1 MTLIGREAE
10 LAEIDEFLKGD
21 HSALAVLG
29 EPGAGKSALLR
40 ESAKKALWATGAE
53 PESGLAFAA
62 LHQLLR
68 PVAHLADALPEAQRD
83 AIKAALGLAESRAED
98 RFLVS
103 AAVLSLLIEAAE
115 PDGLLCVVDDFQ
127 WLDQA
132 SADALLFAARRL
144 RGEKVRLLIAARDT
158 AEVRHALRGVRQL
171 RLAGLDEASAA
182 KLLPEAAPIAEI
194 TRLTNGNPLALRE
207 VGELLTPEQLSGA
220 TPLPDPLPVGDVFGE
235 QVARL
240 PKDARRA
247 LLIAALEGR
256 GDLGVVLRAGATGLQ
271 AAEESGLISLDG
283 AAIQFRHP
291 LVRSATVTAATSTQ
305 KRQVHEQLAEAVG
318 DADRRAHHRAEAA
331 LGPDEAVAQALTDSA
346 WRARERG
353 GYADAANALARA
365 AALTP
370 DTSRQAER
378 LAAAAE
384 SAWLGGKPGQAR
396 SLLSKAKALNDTPEL
411 EQLRGRFEL
420 NSGDAAEAMRIFLEA
435 AGNRVELLADAAEAA
450 SYVGDTAVAIE
461 AGRRAEQLEPS
472 FLRDVLVGTGALQ
485 AGETARGTAILRDI
499 KPREDAS
506 ELLWAAAAASHLGEG
521 DAAADFAARAGR
533 VARVSGMVGT
543 LPVVLEFAA
552 TAERMNGNLAHSAA
566 LSEEGLAL
574 AKEAGYVNC
583 AAAHLANL
591 AMVAAIHGREDD
603 CRGFANEALA
613 IAIPHRVGL
622 RVGVANYALA
632 LLDLGAGRFQEA
644 HDRLTAMTTAGP
656 GAGHPIAVWGSTAD
670 RVEAAVATGNLD
682 VARESIEFIKRWSV
696 NATTAR
702 AQALVARCRALVE
715 DDPVPLLE
723 QALETD
729 SDYERA
735 RTALLLGE
743 RLRRDRKVSEARPHL
758 RAAAE
763 VFGRLGARPW
773 ERRALGELR
782 AAGESRAVAEPT
794 VLTPQELRI
803 AQLVAE
809 GVSNKDV
816 AARLF
821 LSPRTVEYHLYK
833 IYPKLGVSSR
843 TELARL
849 LAQ

>member
-10 LAEIDEFLKGD
+10 LAELEAFLNGGQ
-21 HSALAVLG
+21 SALAVLG
-29 EPGAGKSALLR
+29 EPGAGKSALLG
-40 ESAKKALWATGAE
+40 EVAEDALWATGAE

-83 AIKAALGLAESRAED
+83 AIKGALGLAESRTED

-158 AEVRHALRGVRQL
+158 TDVRHALRGVRQL
-171 RLAGLDEASAA
+171 RLTGLDEADAA
-182 KLLPEAAPIAEI
+182 RLLTAAPAVIAEI
-194 TRLTNGNPLALRE
+194 TRLTSGNPLALHE
-207 VGELLTPEQLSGA
+207 VGDLLTPDQLEGSA
-220 TPLPDPLPVGDVFGE
+220 PLPDPLPIKNVFGD
-235 QVARL
+235 QIARL
-240 PKDARRA
+240 DEATKHV
-247 LLIAALEGR
+247 LLIAALEGQ
-256 GDLGVVLRAGATGLQ
+256 GDLGVVLRAGAEPTALHEAERTGL
-271 AAEESGLISLDG
+271 ITTDG
-283 AAIQFRHP
+283 AKIRFRHP
-291 LVRSATVTAATSTQ
+291 LVRSAVVTEAGAAQ
-305 KRQVHEQLAEAVG
+305 KRQVHNALADAVG
-318 DADRRAHHRAEAA
+318 DADRKAQHRAEAA
-331 LGPDEAVAQALTDSA
+331 LGPDEDVAQALTESA
-346 WRARERG
+346 RRARERG
-353 GYADAANALARA
+353 GYADAATALARA
-365 AALTP
+365 ADLTP
-370 DTSRQAER
+370 ATEAKARR
-378 LAAAAE
+378 LAVAAE

-396 SLLSKAKALNDTPEL
+396 SLLTRARALNNTPEL

-420 NSGDAAEAMRIFLEA
+420 NSGDAAEAMRIFLDA
-435 AGNRVELLADAAEAA
+435 AGDRIELLADAAEAA
-450 SYVGDTAVAIE
+450 SYVGDTAVTIE
-461 AGRRAEQLEPS
+461 VGRRAEPLPPS
-472 FLRDVLVGTGALQ
+472 FLRSMLVGTAALR
-485 AGETARGTAILRDI
+485 AGDTAKGTEILRTAE
-499 KPREDAS
+499 PREDAS

-521 DAAADFAARAGR
+521 DAASDFAARAGR

-583 AAAHLANL
+583 TASHLANL
-591 AMVAAIHGREDD
+591 AVVAAIQGREDD
-603 CRGFANEALA
+603 CRRFADEALM
-613 IAIPHRVGL
+613 IAIPHRIEL

-632 LLDLGAGRFQEA
+632 LLDLGQGRFQEA
-644 HDRLTAMTTAGP
+644 HDRLTAMTT
-656 GAGHPIAVWGSTAD
+656 GHPVTVWGSTAD
-670 RVEAAVATGNLD
+670 RVEAAVASGNLD
-682 VARESIEFIKRWSV
+682 AARKSVEFLKQWSV
-696 NATTAR
+696 NATTTR
-702 AQALVARCRALVE
+702 AKALVARCRALVE
-715 DDPVPLLE
+715 DDAVPLYE
-723 QALETD
+723 QALTTD
-729 SDYERA
+729 SEYDRA

-758 RAAAE
+758 RTAAE
-763 VFGRLGARPW
+763 IFGRLGARPW
-773 ERRALGELR
+773 EQRALGELR
-782 AAGESRAVAEPT
+782 AAGEARQRTEAAE
-794 VLTPQELRI
+794 LTPQELRI

-843 TELARL
+843 TELARVL
-849 LAQ
+849 GQ